1 MKKTEGMFSSAFNSL
16 GHLSGSA
23 DPKTGTFSFR
33 QLFCLLQADAGLGP
47 GLKLSTSFSPLGTMS
62 GNQSGVGSGWSFN
75 LASYSHKILMLNSG
89 ASYKVLDS
97 FSTPWELSH
106 KLQDFHVKRTG
117 SNIHICHKN
126 GDVEI
131 LAVDPDYGNGYITS
145 YISASGRYLK
155 FEYFQKSGY
164 QRLTKV
170 SDSTS
175 TLAKVAYND
184 NSYVTTITAYPGTS
198 EEKLYTLN
206 FHSNGLLYNMQLPQ
220 KQQIHLEYKVSPF
233 PDHQATMYLINK
245 VQYPNGVT
253 ENVEYEKKLF
263 LPTGAPVPYLPA
275 VSSHTKHLADSQ
287 PPVTTTFSYGD
298 DPSDE
303 NPANNFWGYNAGI
316 TWQDNN
322 DQLYDYPGEYTY
334 TSQTVCG
341 TAVSQYTYNKFH
353 QALVKVETNGSTS
366 HKKITTLTHY
376 SIEDAPL
383 SKQPSTYELVKGHS
397 VKYVTPDCSSKDFS
411 MSYVYDDFGNITS
424 KVDVSGVT
432 TKSTYFPCSGGD
444 GCPPHPHGLV
454 AFLKQKTTLANDG
467 SDSKTHSYTYK
478 SLPPVKNPYYTTTCV
493 VPLLNKY
500 KGSFNSYTYFDRS
513 DPKVQCA
520 VKSHTMT
527 IGGKITTKSF
537 AFSFTDSKACVTST
551 VTGYDGATTSSS
563 KTHSIWSGLSL
574 QHVDSLGVV
583 TDYTYDI
590 TGRITAQK
598 TTGSSGIT
606 LTATFSCTDNP
617 PSTSQNGATQIGT
630 LVVKTTNAGVSEHT
644 YYNGNHHELSVF
656 HKDQYGIL
664 RKVSENQYDN
674 QGRVQS
680 KAIYDFEISDTDHSV
695 LKRHLQSSSYLYGY
709 WGEVKETKNGK
720 GVIELDSVDHVSMQT
735 TKQLVR
741 RDDPSDPEKV
751 TSSLAQTVTTHDTF
765 GNPTRIEQF
774 DKSGATYSTSSFAYD
789 GFGRKVS
796 ATTPTGTTTYITRYD
811 DYDRPVDLKKGDGS
825 ITNVSYVDFSPK
837 ALVSSVHVP
846 TCDFTVGHQEYDSL
860 LRVTSKTV
868 NGVQTTF
875 SYEEGQKKP
884 FRKLNARGQTVL
896 FEYIPELGDQ
906 PKRIGFF
913 SKDVQKWDDKSKVS
927 ENVYTYAANNPSHT
941 GQILAASGPN
951 GRYNYEYTSNG
962 MIQKVTQVVGS
973 LSKEITNDKIS
984 LLGKP
989 LSISIGT
996 NRSITVE
1003 YNEHGEP
1010 ISSTD
1015 SNLKSETAYDDFGHV
1030 VRKSAKQFT
1039 GKGYELLQ
1047 STEISYDEFGRETM
1061 RTIATMKT
1069 KQVLCI
1075 KSVYDVA
1082 HKLVRRETTLN
1093 KKDSLT
1099 EIFKYDN
1106 ISRLEA
1112 YDASKYTSEAL
1123 LPCNENGRAFVSQ
1136 KFAFDVLDN
1145 ITTII
1150 TTFPN
1155 NGGCNIASFLYDQE
1169 NKQRLKLIK
1178 NDLTKGVNSYPP
1190 CITMTY
1196 DADGNM
1202 LSMNDTKMTYTVS
1215 GHMSSKN
1222 DNKYSY
1228 DPYERL
1234 VKTNETARFYS
1245 GAYVVQELDVVN
1257 TTEFIQDAHVPLAE
1271 VQNGKKILY
1280 GLDNKSSVVF
1290 TTDNNASKYTTYAPY
1305 GSGDNGARIGLNG
1318 QLKDVAGDG
1327 TYPLG
1332 NGTRSFWPA
1341 IAGFSAADSFSP
1353 FQGGGINPYR
1363 YCGGDPVNT
1372 VDPSG
1377 HKPVQLWKWLLD
1389 GASLVVAVVAVLAT
1403 PFTAGSSLGLGIAFA
1418 SFAMGVASSC
1428 FSLASDA
1435 LEQENQ
1441 PKTSKM
1447 FSYISLALGI
1457 GSALLSVGQPIA
1469 DAAELRNIRSLAEN
1483 ALSESID
1490 ASDTTSVEHLISS
1503 KFKFRFTIASD
1514 TSSNEPTE
1522 ETLTDV
1528 SEVRENGGARTH
1540 FGSDTREVDLN
1551 YETNKCGI
1559 FFRRTKVPYKMEE
1572 FMRHGELR
1580 SLRNIIS
1587 KSTVLSTNANGTLRF
1602 SSVLFVIISNSAA
1615 IYESSKGYEG
1625 IPMYPI
1631 LHNAISSY
1639 GIPANHHLKW

>member
-1 MKKTEGMFSSAFNSL
+1 MFSAAFNSL

-23 DPKTGTFSFR
+23 DAKTGTFSFR

-47 GLKLSTSFSPLGTMS
+47 GLKLSTSFSSLGTMS

-75 LASYSHKILMLNSG
+75 LASYSHAARTLTLNSG
-89 ASYKVLDS
+89 ESYKVIDP
-97 FSTPWELSH
+97 FSTPWKLSH
-106 KLQDFHVKRTG
+106 KLQDFHVKQTG
-117 SNIHICHKN
+117 SEIHICHKN

-131 LAVDPDYGNGYITS
+131 LTVDPDYGNGYITS

-155 FEYFQKSGY
+155 FEYFPKGGY

-175 TLAKVAYND
+175 TLAKVAYNVN

-220 KQQIHLEYKVSPF
+220 KQQIDLEYKVSPF
-233 PDHQATMYLINK
+233 PDYQVTMYLINK

-253 ENVEYEKKLF
+253 ENVEYEKQLY

-287 PPVTTTFSYGD
+287 PPVTMTFSYGH

-303 NPANNFWGYNAGI
+303 NPANNFWGYNACP

-341 TAVSQYTYNKFH
+341 TAVSTCTYNKFH
-353 QALVKVETNGSTS
+353 QALEKVETNGSAS
-366 HKKITTLTHY
+366 HKKITTLIHY

-383 SKQPSTYELVKGHS
+383 SKQPNTYELVKSHS
-397 VKYVTPDCSSKDFS
+397 VKYVTPDGSSKDFS
-411 MSYVYDDFGNITS
+411 KSYVYDDFGNITS

-432 TKSTYFPCSGGD
+432 TNCTYFPCSGGN

-454 AFLKQKTTLANDG
+454 AFLKQKTVLANDG

-478 SLPPVKNPYYTTTCV
+478 SIPPVKNPYHTTTCV
-493 VPLLNKY
+493 VPLLKKY
-500 KGSFNSYTYFDRS
+500 KGSFNSYTYFDGS

-527 IGGKITTKSF
+527 IGGKTTTKTY
-537 AFSFTDSKACVTST
+537 AFTFTDSKACISST
-551 VTGYDGATTSSS
+551 LTGHDGITTSSS

-574 QHVDSLGVV
+574 QHVDSSGVI

-590 TGRITAQK
+590 TGRLTAQK

-606 LTATFSCTDNP
+606 LTATFSYTDNP
-617 PSTSQNGATQIGT
+617 PNTSQNGATQIGT

-680 KAIYDFEISDTDHSV
+680 KAIYDCEISDTDHSV
-695 LKRHLQSSSYLYGY
+695 LKRHSQSSSYLYGY

-720 GVIELDSVDHVSMQT
+720 GVIELDSVDHVNMQT

-741 RDDPSDPEKV
+741 RDDTSDPEKV

-765 GNPTRIEQF
+765 GHPTKVEKI
-774 DKSGATYSTSSFAYD
+774 DKSGATYSTSTFAYD
-789 GFGRKVS
+789 GFGRKTS
-796 ATTPTGTTTYITRYD
+796 ATTPTGTTYITRYD
-811 DYDRPVDLKKGDGS
+811 DYDRPVDLKTVDGS
-825 ITNVSYVDFSPK
+825 ITNVSYVDFSPD

-846 TCDFTVGHQEYDSL
+846 SCDFTVGHQEYDSL

-868 NGVQTTF
+868 NGVKTTF

-884 FRKLNARGQTVL
+884 SRKLNARGQTVL

-927 ENVYTYAANNPSHT
+927 ENVYTYAASNPSHT
-941 GQILAASGPN
+941 GRTVAVSGPN
-951 GRYNYEYTSNG
+951 GKYSYEYTSNG
-962 MIQKVTQVVGS
+962 MIQKVTQGVGS
-973 LSKEITNDKIS
+973 LSKEITNDNVS

-996 NRSITVE
+996 NRSVTVE

-1030 VRKSAKQFT
+1030 VKKSVKQFT

-1047 STEISYDEFGRETM
+1047 STEISYDEFSRETM

-1069 KQVLCI
+1069 SQVLCI

-1099 EIFKYDN
+1099 ETFKYDN
-1106 ISRLEA
+1106 RSRLEA
-1112 YDASKYTSEAL
+1112 YDATKYTSEAL
-1123 LPCNENGRAFVSQ
+1123 LPCNEYGRAFVSQ
-1136 KFAFDVLDN
+1136 KFAFDILDN

-1155 NGGCNIASFLYDQE
+1155 NGGCNTASFLYDQD

-1178 NDLTKGVNSYPP
+1178 NNLTKGVNTYPP
-1190 CITMTY
+1190 SITMTY

-1202 LSMNDTKMTYTVS
+1202 VSMNDTKMTYTVS

-1222 DNKYSY
+1222 DTKYSY

-1234 VKTNETARFYS
+1234 VKTNETTRFYS
-1245 GAYVVQELDVVN
+1245 GAYVVQEHDNVHAN

-1271 VQNGKKILY
+1271 VRNGKKTLY
-1280 GLDNKSSVVF
+1280 GLDNKSTVVF
-1290 TTDNNASKYTTYAPY
+1290 ATDDNASKYTTYAPY

-1318 QLKDVAGDG
+1318 HLKDAAGDG

-1377 HKPVQLWKWLLD
+1377 HKPVPVWKWLLD
-1389 GASLVVAVVAVLAT
+1389 GASLLVAVVALLAT
-1403 PFTAGSSLGLGIAFA
+1403 PFTAGSSLGLGIALA
-1418 SFAMGVASSC
+1418 SFTIGVASSC
-1428 FSLASDA
+1428 LSLASDVA
-1435 LEQENQ
+1435 EQANRTGAA
-1441 PKTSKM
+1441 KIL
-1447 FSYISLALGI
+1447 SYVSLGLGILSALG
-1457 GSALLSVGQPIA
+1457 SVGQPIA
-1469 DAAELRNIRSLAEN
+1469 DAAELGNIRSLAED

-1490 ASDTTSVEHLISS
+1490 ASDTTSVENLFSS
-1503 KFKFRFTIASD
+1503 RYKIRFTISFD
-1514 TSSNEPTE
+1514 TSSTGPTE
-1522 ETLTDV
+1522 ETLTDLT
-1528 SEVRENGGARTH
+1528 EIGENGEATYH
-1540 FGSDTREVDLN
+1540 TDPVTREVN
-1551 YETNKCGI
+1551 PNSETNECGI
-1559 FFRRTKVPYKMEE
+1559 FYRKTKVPYKMEE
-1572 FMRHGELR
+1572 FMRDGELR
-1580 SLRNIIS
+1580 SLRSIIS
-1587 KSTVLSTNANGTLRF
+1587 KSTVLSTNANGALRF
-1602 SSVLFVIISNSAA
+1602 SSILSVIISNSSA
-1615 IYESSKGYEG
+1615 IYENSKGDEG
-1625 IPMYPI
+1625 IPWYPI